1 MRADQSEHVI
11 WIPVAWKVHV
21 FEEMYELKSWLLSKL
36 EIFVVY
42 HLHGQTGRLTVWENG
57 EQNSGLVNW
66 FVPGIAFTIYTNHGF
81 IYYRK
86 TAAKALN
93 WYQRWLWRNGTRIAV
108 WRSPNGK
115 TTTILDVPSLP
126 EIFHW
131 NNQKGR
137 VPFNFQ
143 PDFLERFLLEI
154 LHRPKRFWD
163 AIHIC
168 RVSLW
173 AGLCLKVIVVFAFV
187 VRKFKE
193 NRYVQAVILDS
204 NWSYLP
210 FTLAWFCR

>member
-1 MRADQSEHVI
+1 MHV
-11 WIPVAWKVHV
+11 
-21 FEEMYELKSWLLSKL
+21 YELKSWLLSKL

-42 HLHGQTGRLTVWENG
+42 HLHGQAGRLTVWENG
-57 EQNSGLVNW
+57 VQNSGLVNW
-66 FVPGIAFTIYTNHGF
+66 FGPGIAFTIYTNHGS

-115 TTTILDVPSLP
+115 TTTILDVPSLS